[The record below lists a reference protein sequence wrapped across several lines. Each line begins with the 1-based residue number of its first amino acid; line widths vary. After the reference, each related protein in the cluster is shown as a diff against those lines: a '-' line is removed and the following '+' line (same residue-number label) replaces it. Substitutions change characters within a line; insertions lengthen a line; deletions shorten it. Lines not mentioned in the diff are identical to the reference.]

1 MTMTPWFWAI
11 IVVALWRKLE
21 EANPFAVAGLLAAIA
36 CLRTASN
43 LAERYWLRTSRL
55 QPGL

>member
-1 MTMTPWFWAI
+1 
-11 IVVALWRKLE
+11 LWRKLE

-43 LAERYWLRTSRL
+43 LAERYATGCVL
-55 QPGL
+55 QGYSSIREHKILNH